1 MIFGL
6 RQLPVTLIGM
16 KAHGHGDDRYAY
28 YSNGLWLNDPNFTIG
43 SLLRL
48 FQNLEKNSNLWMKN
62 LFGAHSTKYDLPYK
76 TQTIHY

>member
-1 MIFGL
+1 MANKIIFGL
-6 RQLPVTLIGM
+6 RQLLVTLIGM

-48 FQNLEKNSNLWMKN
+48 FQNLEKTPICK
-62 LFGAHSTKYDLPYK
+62 
-76 TQTIHY
+76 